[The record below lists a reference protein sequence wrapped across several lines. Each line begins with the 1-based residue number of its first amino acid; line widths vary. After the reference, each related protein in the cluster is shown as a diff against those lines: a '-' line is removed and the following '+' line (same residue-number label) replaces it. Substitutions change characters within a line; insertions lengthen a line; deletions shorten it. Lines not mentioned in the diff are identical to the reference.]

1 MKKILAFLFL
11 IVSVMS
17 FASDKVL
24 MNEKVKGKKPALKV
38 MTYNIA
44 AGANNFKVDLKKT
57 AEAIKAIDAD
67 IIGIQEVD
75 RLTNRSGKVDQA
87 QVLANLTGYNLV
99 FGKTIDFDGGEYG
112 IAILSKHKIESHYQ
126 INLPGGD
133 EQRIALIAKVEV
145 PGFEVPITYI
155 NTHLDWH
162 ENPEVR
168 MGQIYAIDEHTLDL
182 RGIKILGGDFNDTLN
197 SEVIKHLHRYWTPVI
212 SKKHDYRT
220 WPAVNPEVGLDYI
233 FTNHAQK
240 WEVETYIPNT
250 DKAMKKD
257 GIEWN
262 KVSDHIPVVTVLKLI
277 EK

>member
-1 MKKILAFLFL
+1 MKRILCALFL
-11 IVSVMS
+11 IFST
-17 FASDKVL
+17 FAFGANKVL
-24 MNEKVKGKKPALKV
+24 LNEKVKGEKPVLKV

-57 AEAIKAIDAD
+57 AETIKAVDAD

-87 QVLANLTGYNLV
+87 QVLADLTGYNLV

-112 IAILSKHKIESHYQ
+112 IAILSKHPISSHYQ

-133 EQRIALIAKVEV
+133 EQRIALIAQVEV
-145 PGFEVPITYI
+145 PGFDVPITYI

-197 SEVIKHLHRYWTPVI
+197 SEPIKHLNRYWTPVI
-212 SKKHDYRT
+212 SEKHDHRT
-220 WPAVNPEVGLDYI
+220 WPAINPEVGLDYV
-233 FTNHAQK
+233 FTNHAQV
-240 WEVETYIPNT
+240 WDVETYIPNT
-250 DKAMKKD
+250 PKAMKKD

-262 KVSDHIPVVTVLKLI
+262 KVSDHIPVITTLKLI

>member
-1 MKKILAFLFL
+1 MKKIVLSLFFIL
-11 IVSVMS
+11 SILTFGSE
-17 FASDKVL
+17 KVL
-24 MNEKVKGKKPALKV
+24 MNGKVEGKKPTLKV

-57 AEAIKAIDAD
+57 AEAIKAVNPD
-67 IIGIQEVD
+67 IIGVQEVD

-112 IAILSKHKIESHYQ
+112 IAILSKHPILNHYQ
-126 INLPGGD
+126 IELPSSD
-133 EQRIALIAKVEV
+133 EQRIALIAQIEV

-162 ENPEVR
+162 ENPQVR
-168 MGQIYAIDEHTLDL
+168 MEQIYAIDQHTLDL
-182 RGIKILGGDFNDTLN
+182 RGIKLLGGDFNDTLN
-197 SEVIKHLHRYWTPVI
+197 SDVIKHLNRYWTPVI
-212 SKKHDYRT
+212 SEKHDHRT
-220 WPAVNPEVGLDYI
+220 WPAINPEVGLDYI

-240 WEVETYIPNT
+240 WEVSTYIPNT
-250 DKAMKKD
+250 EKAMKKD

-262 KVSDHIPVVTVLKLI
+262 KTSDHIPVITTLKLI

>member
-24 MNEKVKGKKPALKV
+24 MNEKVKGKKPVLKV

-99 FGKTIDFDGGEYG
+99 FEKLLILMVENMELQSFQNIKLKVTI
-112 IAILSKHKIESHYQ
+112 K
-126 INLPGGD
+126 
-133 EQRIALIAKVEV
+133 
-145 PGFEVPITYI
+145 
-155 NTHLDWH
+155 
-162 ENPEVR
+162 
-168 MGQIYAIDEHTLDL
+168 
-182 RGIKILGGDFNDTLN
+182 
-197 SEVIKHLHRYWTPVI
+197 
-212 SKKHDYRT
+212 
-220 WPAVNPEVGLDYI
+220 
-233 FTNHAQK
+233 
-240 WEVETYIPNT
+240 
-250 DKAMKKD
+250 
-257 GIEWN
+257 
-262 KVSDHIPVVTVLKLI
+262 
-277 EK
+277 